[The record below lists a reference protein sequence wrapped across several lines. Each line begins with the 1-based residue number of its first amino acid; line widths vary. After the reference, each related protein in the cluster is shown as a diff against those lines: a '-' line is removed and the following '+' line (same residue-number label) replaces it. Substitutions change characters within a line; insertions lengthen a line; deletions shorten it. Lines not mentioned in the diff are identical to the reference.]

1 MREASQ
7 PAPPVVVASR
17 PTWRKHDADDEARL
31 RRFARP
37 KIEGVLD
44 TLPDASGIDL
54 WLALG
59 KECPFSAQWQRT
71 IWCDEI
77 ERVIRERVAAAAE
90 RRKT

>member
-1 MREASQ
+1 VEA
-7 PAPPVVVASR
+7 
-17 PTWRKHDADDEARL
+17 EARL

-37 KIEGVLD
+37 KIVGVLD
-44 TLPDASGIDL
+44 SLPDASGIDL

-77 ERVIRERVAAAAE
+77 ERVLAE
-90 RRKT
+90 RKAALDLEGQLRTANYVRKLWEGL

>member
-1 MREASQ
+1 MRRDPEE
-7 PAPPVVVASR
+7 
-17 PTWRKHDADDEARL
+17 EARL

-44 TLPDASGIDL
+44 ALPDASGIDL

-77 ERVIRERVAAAAE
+77 ERVIRERVAANAE